1 MEQRLELPDPVNHH
15 WEQRSI
21 VISSESDQE
30 QYLKNAWYTKKCTK
44 DIASFLYCNQ
54 KLGRSLGMRLHNHWT
69 TSSSYLL
76 HIVNRNSLVLR
87 PPPSFSSFILQAGQ
101 MTGNEASMECSLV
114 PGNIMLWHLISH
126 VRTCTRIMFCSRQ
139 WQTLH
144 GSWPAYI
151 AYLKIYSWTYVEISC
166 TLSKLTVCL
175 LSSHV
180 KWEWLVATLSKL
192 LSVLILWCSLFL
204 QWSNFTLGW
213 RCICSPCPASTWK
226 EFWATGKN
234 IGSFI
239 YSSSCTKQLSEGYI
253 NEFTAAKLVCNSVEK
268 CNLR

>member
-30 QYLKNAWYTKKCTK
+30 QYLKNAWYTKKCNK
-44 DIASFLYCNQ
+44 ASFLYCNQ

-166 TLSKLTVCL
+166 ALSKLTVCL

-192 LSVLILWCSLFL
+192 LLSWFCDVHFFSSEAILPLVEDAFAHPVPPLPERNSEL
-204 QWSNFTLGW
+204 QVRTLG
-213 RCICSPCPASTWK
+213 AL
-226 EFWATGKN
+226 
-234 IGSFI
+234 FI
-239 YSSSCTKQLSEGYI
+239 HLLAQ
-253 NEFTAAKLVCNSVEK
+253 NSWVK
-268 CNLR
+268 VT